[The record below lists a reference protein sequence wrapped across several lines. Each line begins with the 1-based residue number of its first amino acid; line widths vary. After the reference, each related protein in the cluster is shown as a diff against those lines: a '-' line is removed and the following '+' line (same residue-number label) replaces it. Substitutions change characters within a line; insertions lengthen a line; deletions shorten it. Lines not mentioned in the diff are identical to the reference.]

1 MTATSSPELVFDPTD
16 PELVTDPHPV
26 LRRLRDEAPLYY
38 NDQQDFYALTR
49 YEDVERALVDKTTF
63 ISGHG
68 TTLGMIKMGIQ
79 LPPGTVLFEDP
90 PAHTI
95 HRKLLARL
103 FTARQLAK
111 IEGQTRQFCAE
122 VLDPLVGSTG
132 FDFVKDFARHIP
144 TRVIAMLIG
153 IPDSDAAAVRDKLAS
168 YTLDEE
174 GSDELF
180 SGGIFQEYVDWR
192 IANPSDDIM
201 TQLLNAEFED
211 EHGETRHLTPAEL
224 LAYVNIVAMAGN
236 ETTRHLLSWTA
247 KLLADNPDQRRLLV
261 EDPARIPN
269 AVEEVLRLEGPVGQ
283 SARFVSRDVEVHGQ
297 TVPAGSHMAL
307 VLLAANHD
315 DRVFDDPDRFDVER
329 PVRQQ
334 LTFGFGPH
342 FCLGAALA
350 RLEARIAIDEV
361 LTRFPEWDV
370 DDSGAEMKNAGMDI
384 RGWHRLPITVS

>member
-16 PELVTDPHPV
+16 PELVSDPHPV

-38 NDQQDFYALTR
+38 NEQQDFYALTR
-49 YEDVERALVDKTTF
+49 YEDVEKALVDKATY

-103 FTARQLAK
+103 FTARQLAR

-122 VLDPLVGSTG
+122 VLDPLVGSDG

-153 IPDSDAAAVRDKLAS
+153 IPDEDAAAVRDKLAS

-174 GSDELF
+174 GSTELF

-192 IANPSDDIM
+192 VANPSDDIM
-201 TQLLNAEFED
+201 TQLLTAEFED
-211 EHGETRHLTPAEL
+211 EHGVTRHLSPAEL

-236 ETTRHLLSWTA
+236 ETTRHLLSWTC
-247 KLLADNPDQRRLLV
+247 KLLAANPDQRRMLV
-261 EDPARIPN
+261 EDRTKIPA

-283 SARFVSRDVEVHGQ
+283 DARFVSRDVEVHGQ
-297 TVPAGSHMAL
+297 TVPAGSSMAL

-315 DRVFDDPDRFDVER
+315 DRVFDDPDTFDIER
-329 PVRQQ
+329 PMRQQ

-350 RLEARIAIDEV
+350 RLEARIAIDEM

-370 DDSGAEMKNAGMDI
+370 DLSDAEMKNAGMDI
-384 RGWHRLPITVS
+384 RGWHRLPVVLS